1 MKQLLIIM
9 SNDVQMYYIYIL
21 IPTKDGPWK
30 LKKAYFQWGPY
41 GINNNKY

>member
-9 SNDVQMYYIYIL
+9 SNDVLYIYL
-21 IPTKDGPWK
+21 DSNQGWPM
-30 LKKAYFQWGPY
+30 KAYFQWGPY